1 MSSRSSH
8 RCVARPYLIKVA
20 KWFAPRSVQNNSEQR
35 ISEIG
40 DNMMTVRQQMN
51 HNIDQVC
58 FVDMFHQQAAPAA
71 SYECMYN
78 CKEDRSTLVRQLT
91 GFALLQSIVTFS

>member
-1 MSSRSSH
+1 MRMMRSKL
-8 RCVARPYLIKVA
+8 RKAA
-20 KWFAPRSVQNNSEQR
+20 EWFAPRSVQNNSEQQ
-35 ISEIG
+35 IADIK
-40 DNMMTVRQQMN
+40 DKMMTVNQQMI
-51 HNIDQVC
+51 HNLDHVC

-91 GFALLQSIVTFS
+91 GFALLQSFLTFC